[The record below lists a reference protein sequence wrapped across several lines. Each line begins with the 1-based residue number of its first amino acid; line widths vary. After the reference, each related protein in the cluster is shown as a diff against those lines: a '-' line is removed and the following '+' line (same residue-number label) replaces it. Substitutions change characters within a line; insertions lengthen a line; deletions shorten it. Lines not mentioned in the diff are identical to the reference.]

1 MRGLGK
7 KSVTDTSYM
16 LDDGAAMIVS
26 DFKQALKKSSIDTTI
41 DTNETAP
48 KDDGDKTDTQD
59 DWKPYQYYLKTFK
72 NFKDPK
78 AQQHILSR
86 MLNMWKRDE
95 VSQQHH
101 QAVRE

>member
-7 KSVTDTSYM
+7 KSVMDTSYM

-41 DTNETAP
+41 DTNEIAP
-48 KDDGDKTDTQD
+48 KDNVDKPDTQY
-59 DWKPYQYYLKTFK
+59 DWKPYQYYLKSFT
-72 NFKDPK
+72 NTKDPK

-86 MLNMWKRDE
+86 MLNIWSVIK
-95 VSQQHH
+95 
-101 QAVRE
+101 